1 MYLDF
6 YGLKRRPFDLTPDP
20 SFFFPSQKHTEALAS
35 LVYAVTEKRGFVVIT
50 GEIGSGKTTVC
61 RTLLQKLDPAA
72 KVALITNTTL
82 TAKQLLEAICLQFG
96 LTTDR
101 RNKVSLLD
109 ELNRF
114 FLERNEA
121 GNTVVLIIDE
131 AQNLTVRALEEMRL
145 ISNMETETQKL
156 VQIMLLGQPE
166 LRDKLNRP
174 DLEQLRQRIS
184 LRYHLKSLD
193 REETQKYIEHRLSVA
208 GSSPASGG
216 VKFTKGAM
224 ESLYQFSRG
233 TPRLI
238 NVVCDQALL
247 LGYLRETRKIDEAI
261 VKEIVAEFAMPVIED
276 SSRGMRGILP
286 RHEAAGSHFYDGD
299 GRVFEK
305 RSVLKRLFRRKA
317 DSAMSRRDSVCDAS
331 VPEEPQERQA
341 EAEDANSPPDEE
353 QILSK
358 LGTLRLAGIWAE
370 NGHFLATIDGVQLKP
385 GDRIFGMKVADLTR
399 DRIVFQCGERRY
411 KLAIESNGA
420 DRNEKPTA
428 PVPMVSRAEKAAGE
442 KPST

>member
-6 YGLKRRPFDLTPDP
+6 YGLKRRPFDMTPDP

-82 TAKQLLEAICLQFG
+82 TAKQLLEAICQQFG
-96 LTTDR
+96 LSTDR
-101 RNKVSLLD
+101 RNKVSLLN

-193 REETQKYIEHRLSVA
+193 REETHKYVEHRLSVA
-208 GSSPASGG
+208 GSNGG
-216 VKFTKGAM
+216 VKFTKGAL

-261 VKEIVAEFAMPVIED
+261 VKEIVAEFAMPAAEEN
-276 SSRGMRGILP
+276 SRN
-286 RHEAAGSHFYDGD
+286 GD
-299 GRVFEK
+299 RETPAR
-305 RSVLKRLFRRKA
+305 RSVLKRLFRRSA
-317 DSAMSRRDSVCDAS
+317 DSAMSRRDFVCDAS

-385 GDRIFGMKVADLTR
+385 GDRILGMKVADLTQ

-411 KLAIESNGA
+411 ELAIESNGA
-420 DRNEKPTA
+420 DPDEKPAA
-428 PVPMVSRAEKAAGE
+428 PVPMVSRAEEAAGE

>member
-193 REETQKYIEHRLSVA
+193 REETQKYIEHRLGVA
-208 GSSPASGG
+208 GSSPASCG
-216 VKFTKGAM
+216 VKFTKGAL

-247 LGYLRETRKIDEAI
+247 LGYLRETRRVDEAI

-276 SSRGMRGILP
+276 SSCSRRGILP
-286 RHEAAGSHFYDGD
+286 RNEAAGGD

-341 EAEDANSPPDEE
+341 EAEDASSPPDEE
-353 QILSK
+353 QILGK

-411 KLAIESNGA
+411 ELAIESNGA
-420 DRNEKPTA
+420 DPSGKPTA
-428 PVPMVSRAEKAAGE
+428 PVPMVSRAEEAAGQ
-442 KPST
+442 KSST